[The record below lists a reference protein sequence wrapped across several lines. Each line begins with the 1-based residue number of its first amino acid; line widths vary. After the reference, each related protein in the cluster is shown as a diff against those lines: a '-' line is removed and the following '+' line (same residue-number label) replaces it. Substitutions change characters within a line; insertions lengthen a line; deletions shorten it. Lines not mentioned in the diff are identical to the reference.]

1 MEQSNGEMAWE
12 MVSGKELKSVKIG
25 IIVSAILSVG
35 AIIAQLITKNYLLY
49 ILSVLLVADTVIMGV
64 LTGLLL
70 KDKRD
75 FLFCEE
81 LSTYSD
87 EIINNTVLGYSGL
100 CITKRYIFKVMQ
112 LSKPIDLKQV
122 EWVYRKKVTSNQN
135 SSDNTILC
143 MRNGKKKSISNGI
156 AITDND
162 FIYKLV
168 KYNNERALI
177 GWSAANRKKYKE
189 IVASENI

>member
-1 MEQSNGEMAWE
+1 MEQSNGETAWE

-168 KYNNERALI
+168 KYNNEKALI
-177 GWSAANRKKYKE
+177 GWSVANRKKYKE

>member
-1 MEQSNGEMAWE
+1 MGQSNGEMAWE

-49 ILSVLLVADTVIMGV
+49 ILSVLLVSDTVIMGV

-100 CITKRYIFKVMQ
+100 CITKRYIFKAMQ

-177 GWSAANRKKYKE
+177 GYSAANRKKYKE

>member
-1 MEQSNGEMAWE
+1 MEQSNGEIAWE

-49 ILSVLLVADTVIMGV
+49 ILSVLLVSDTVIMGV

-100 CITKRYIFKVMQ
+100 CITKRYIFKAMQ

-177 GWSAANRKKYKE
+177 GWSAANLKKYKE

>member
-49 ILSVLLVADTVIMGV
+49 ILSVLLVSDTVIMGV

-75 FLFCEE
+75 FLFCED

-100 CITKRYIFKVMQ
+100 CITKRYIFKAMQ

-177 GWSAANRKKYKE
+177 GWSAANLKKYKE

>member
-49 ILSVLLVADTVIMGV
+49 ILSVLLVSDTVIMGV

-100 CITKRYIFKVMQ
+100 CITKRYIFKAMQ

-143 MRNGKKKSISNGI
+143 MRNGKKKSISNGT

-177 GWSAANRKKYKE
+177 GWSAANLKKYKE

>member
-122 EWVYRKKVTSNQN
+122 EWVYRKKVTSTQN

-168 KYNNERALI
+168 KYNNEKALI
-177 GWSAANRKKYKE
+177 GWSVANRKKYKE

>member
-1 MEQSNGEMAWE
+1 MGQSNGEMAWE

-49 ILSVLLVADTVIMGV
+49 ILSVLLVSDTVIMGV

-177 GWSAANRKKYKE
+177 GYSAANRKKYKE

>member
-1 MEQSNGEMAWE
+1 MEQSNGELAWE

-49 ILSVLLVADTVIMGV
+49 ILSVLLVSDTVIMGV

-100 CITKRYIFKVMQ
+100 CITKRYIFKAMQ

-162 FIYKLV
+162 YIYKLV

-177 GWSAANRKKYKE
+177 GWSAANLKKYKE

>member
-49 ILSVLLVADTVIMGV
+49 ILSVLLVSDTVIMGV

-100 CITKRYIFKVMQ
+100 CITKRYIFKAMQ

-143 MRNGKKKSISNGI
+143 MKNGKKKSISNGI

-177 GWSAANRKKYKE
+177 GWSAANLKKYKE

>member
-1 MEQSNGEMAWE
+1 MGQSNGEMAWE

-49 ILSVLLVADTVIMGV
+49 ILSVLLVSDTVIMGL

-100 CITKRYIFKVMQ
+100 CITKRYIFKAMQ

-177 GWSAANRKKYKE
+177 GWSAANLKKYKE

>member
-49 ILSVLLVADTVIMGV
+49 ILSVLLVSDTVIMGV

-87 EIINNTVLGYSGL
+87 VIINNTVLGYSGL
-100 CITKRYIFKVMQ
+100 CITKRYIFKAMQ

-177 GWSAANRKKYKE
+177 GWSAANLKKYKE

>member
-87 EIINNTVLGYSGL
+87 EIINNTVLDYYAL
-100 CITKRYIFKVMQ
+100 CITKRYIFKAMQ

-135 SSDNTILC
+135 SSDNIILC
-143 MRNGKKKSISNGI
+143 MRNGKKKSISRGI

-177 GWSAANRKKYKE
+177 GYSAANRKKYKE

>member
-1 MEQSNGEMAWE
+1 MGQSNGEMAWE

-49 ILSVLLVADTVIMGV
+49 ILSVLLVSDTVIMGV

-100 CITKRYIFKVMQ
+100 CITKRYIFKAMQ

>member
-12 MVSGKELKSVKIG
+12 KVSGKELKSVKIG

-87 EIINNTVLGYSGL
+87 EIINNTVLDYYAL
-100 CITKRYIFKVMQ
+100 CITKRYIFKAMQ

-135 SSDNTILC
+135 SSDNIILC
-143 MRNGKKKSISNGI
+143 MRNGKKKSISRGI

-177 GWSAANRKKYKE
+177 GWSVANRKKYKE

>member
-35 AIIAQLITKNYLLY
+35 AIISQLITKNYLLY

-156 AITDND
+156 SITDND

-177 GWSAANRKKYKE
+177 GYSAANRKKYKE

>member
-49 ILSVLLVADTVIMGV
+49 ILSVLLVSDTVIMGV

-100 CITKRYIFKVMQ
+100 CITKRYIFKAMQ

-177 GWSAANRKKYKE
+177 GWSAANLKKYKE

>member
-1 MEQSNGEMAWE
+1 MGQSNGEMAWE

-25 IIVSAILSVG
+25 IIVSAILSVV

-49 ILSVLLVADTVIMGV
+49 ILSVLLVSDTVIMGV

-100 CITKRYIFKVMQ
+100 CITKRYIFKAMQ

-177 GWSAANRKKYKE
+177 GWSAANLKKYKE

>member
-25 IIVSAILSVG
+25 IIVSASLSVG

-49 ILSVLLVADTVIMGV
+49 ILSVLLVSDTVIMGV

-100 CITKRYIFKVMQ
+100 CITKRYIFKAMQ

-177 GWSAANRKKYKE
+177 GWSAANLKKYKE

>member
-12 MVSGKELKSVKIG
+12 KVSGKELKSVKIG

-35 AIIAQLITKNYLLY
+35 SIIAQLITKNYLLY

-87 EIINNTVLGYSGL
+87 EIINNTVLDYYAL
-100 CITKRYIFKVMQ
+100 CITKRYIFKAMQ

-135 SSDNTILC
+135 SSDNIILC
-143 MRNGKKKSISNGI
+143 MRNGKKKSISRGI

-177 GWSAANRKKYKE
+177 GWSVANRKKYKE

>member
-49 ILSVLLVADTVIMGV
+49 ILSVLLVSDTVIMGV

-87 EIINNTVLGYSGL
+87 EIINNTVVGYSGL
-100 CITKRYIFKVMQ
+100 CITKRYIFKAMQ

-177 GWSAANRKKYKE
+177 GWSAANLKKYKE